1 MEVCSVK
8 NLEALLNQF
17 AQANAKQTWVGTKQ
31 QVVTGGQNTA
41 SNAWTD
47 LTRKNGQISV
57 SILAHPVLIAQVK
70 RIVAATPTQTDTA
83 TLKGQIDVVSSDVGV
98 LSGKQQ
104 VDTQQRQEVDQN
116 DGPFTEVVSKKKC
129 TTIGPH
135 ITPILIVVND
145 NTQMGKSRAD
155 GP

>member
-1 MEVCSVK
+1 MEVYSVK

-31 QVVTGGQNTA
+31 QIVTGGQNTA

-104 VDTQQRQEVDQN
+104 VDT
-116 DGPFTEVVSKKKC
+116 
-129 TTIGPH
+129 
-135 ITPILIVVND
+135 
-145 NTQMGKSRAD
+145 
-155 GP
+155 